1 MLEIVTL
8 TPEDRSDWEVLF
20 RGYCAFYKFP
30 MPPEG
35 YDRLWRE
42 IMSGSRIQAR
52 GAKRDGVLL
61 GIVQFLSH
69 ANTWGKDVC
78 YLEDL
83 FTREDA
89 RGQGVARALIAA
101 VEEWARAEGCGRVY
115 WMTQETNTTARALY
129 DKVAAYKGFIRY
141 QIEL

>member
-1 MLEIVTL
+1 MLDIVTL
-8 TPEDRSDWEVLF
+8 TAEDRPDWEALF

-30 MPPEG
+30 MPQEG

-42 IMSGSRIQAR
+42 IMSGTRIQAR

-61 GIVQFLSH
+61 GIVQFLAH

-89 RGQGVARALIAA
+89 RGQGVARALISA
-101 VEEWARAEGCGRVY
+101 VEAWARAQDCGRVY
-115 WMTQETNTTARALY
+115 WMTQETNSTARALY
-129 DKVAAYKGFIRY
+129 DKVAQYKGFIRY
-141 QIEL
+141 QMEL